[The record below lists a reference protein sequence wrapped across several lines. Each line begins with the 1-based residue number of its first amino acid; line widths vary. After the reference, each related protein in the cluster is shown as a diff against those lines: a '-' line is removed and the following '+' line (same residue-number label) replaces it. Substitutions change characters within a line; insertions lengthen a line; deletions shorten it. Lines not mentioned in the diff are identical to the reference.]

1 VAKLRVAVMA
11 SGDGTNLQK
20 LLDRFPDSEDSTEAA
35 TVVLVVANRPCGALK
50 RAAQAG
56 VRGELVDPGSFPS
69 QEKFGERLIGLYE
82 AEGIG
87 LVVLAGYLKMIPSNL
102 VRAFRN
108 RIINIHPALL
118 PLFGGDG
125 MYGRRVHE
133 EVLKAGVKLSGPSV
147 HFVDEEY
154 DRGPIIAQRAV
165 PVLYDDTP
173 ESLAARVLE
182 EEHRILPDVVDL
194 IARGRVTV
202 ADGIAQVR

>member
-1 VAKLRVAVMA
+1 
-11 SGDGTNLQK
+11 
-20 LLDRFPDSEDSTEAA
+20 
-35 TVVLVVANRPCGALK
+35 VVLVVANRPCGALE
-50 RAAQAG
+50 RAAAVG
-56 VRGELVDPGSFPS
+56 VRGELVAPESFADP
-69 QEKFGERLIGLYE
+69 EKFGEHLIELYE

-87 LVVLAGYLKMIPSNL
+87 LVVLAGYLKMIPTNL

-118 PLFGGDG
+118 PLFGGGG

-133 EVLKAGVKLSGPSV
+133 AALKAGVKLSGPSV

-165 PVLYDDTP
+165 PVLCDDTP
-173 ESLAARVLE
+173 ETLAARVLE
-182 EEHRILPDVVDL
+182 EEHRILPDVVDQ

-202 ADGIAQVR
+202 VDGIAQVR